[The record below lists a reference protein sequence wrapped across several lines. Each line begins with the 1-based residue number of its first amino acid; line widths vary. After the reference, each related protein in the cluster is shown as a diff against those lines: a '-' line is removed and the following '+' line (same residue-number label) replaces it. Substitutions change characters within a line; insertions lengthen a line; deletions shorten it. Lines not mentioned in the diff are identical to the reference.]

1 MIKIAASKTKAKRA
15 FMIRFISWGIES
27 SAGSYEGGPG
37 GLVRRAETA
46 ARIAIVRAFFKD
58 NL

>member
-1 MIKIAASKTKAKRA
+1 MIG
-15 FMIRFISWGIES
+15 FISWGIES
-27 SAGSYEGGPG
+27 AAGSYEGGPA
-37 GLVRRAETA
+37 GLVQRAENA